1 MDGFNQSAVSGLLRF
16 ITAGSVD
23 DGKSTLIG
31 RLLFDSKT
39 LHEDQLSAI
48 EASSR
53 KRGMQSVDLS
63 LLTDGLSAEREQGIT
78 IDVAYRYFS
87 TPSRKFIVGDTPG
100 HIQYTRNMVTAAS
113 TADAAVILVDAES
126 GVKTQTRRHLY
137 LAHWVGVSRV
147 VFAVNKMDTIGHDQT
162 AFELIRDS
170 LIDLA
175 KGIGYEAVDVIPVSA
190 LHGDNVVKRGEN
202 MPWYLGSTLLEYL
215 EQVPGAHDSSNQIF
229 RFSVQRVL
237 RVNRD
242 NVQRY
247 SDFENMDCRGYQG
260 LILSGTVQVGDR
272 ITVSQN
278 GSQATVERI
287 LLSNKEFGQS
297 AISGESVTIF
307 LEHDIDVSR
316 GYIFSKFDQPMSVA
330 RDLDAALCWFDE
342 APFDGSKTYSMKHG
356 SDSVRVK
363 VKEIQYRVDVDS
375 LEKLDAEHRMV
386 MNDIARIQLRSQR
399 DIAFDKFTVNRQT
412 GVFILIDEINN
423 HTVAAGTIQ

>member
-1 MDGFNQSAVSGLLRF
+1 MDGLNQSAVSGLLRF

-87 TPSRKFIVGDTPG
+87 TPSRKFIVGDSPG

-113 TADAAVILVDAES
+113 TADVAVILVDAES

-162 AFELIRDS
+162 VFELIRDS

-175 KGIGYEAVDVIPVSA
+175 REIGYEAVDVIPVSA
-190 LHGDNVVKRGEN
+190 LHGDNVVNRGDN

-242 NVQRY
+242 NVQRC

-272 ITVSQN
+272 IAVSQN

-297 AISGESVTIF
+297 ATSGQSVTIF

-316 GYIFSKFDQPMSVA
+316 GYTFSKSDQPMSVA

-342 APFDGSKTYSMKHG
+342 APFDGSKTYLMKHG

>member
-1 MDGFNQSAVSGLLRF
+1 MDGLNQSAVSGLLRF

-87 TPSRKFIVGDTPG
+87 TPSRKFIVGDSPG

-113 TADAAVILVDAES
+113 TADVAVILVDAES

-175 KGIGYEAVDVIPVSA
+175 RGIGYEAVDVIPVSA
-190 LHGDNVVKRGEN
+190 LHGDNVVNRGDN

-237 RVNRD
+237 RVAEVRHGWIIPD
-242 NVQRY
+242 VIAHLV
-247 SDFENMDCRGYQG
+247 CP
-260 LILSGTVQVGDR
+260 
-272 ITVSQN
+272 
-278 GSQATVERI
+278 
-287 LLSNKEFGQS
+287 
-297 AISGESVTIF
+297 SVWRP
-307 LEHDIDVSR
+307 LKAV
-316 GYIFSKFDQPMSVA
+316 
-330 RDLDAALCWFDE
+330 
-342 APFDGSKTYSMKHG
+342 
-356 SDSVRVK
+356 VK
-363 VKEIQYRVDVDS
+363 VAQLGAMVTQQFHAMLLVPLNPHVAKRWDS
-375 LEKLDAEHRMV
+375 QPAHVHECLGLAETSKHCMLK
-386 MNDIARIQLRSQR
+386 Q
-399 DIAFDKFTVNRQT
+399 
-412 GVFILIDEINN
+412 
-423 HTVAAGTIQ
+423 TVADGELLRTNQTLLTHPA

>member
-87 TPSRKFIVGDTPG
+87 TPSRKFIVGDSPG

-113 TADAAVILVDAES
+113 TADVAVILVDAES

-175 KGIGYEAVDVIPVSA
+175 RGIGYEAVDVIPVSA
-190 LHGDNVVKRGEN
+190 LHGDNVVNRGDN

-242 NVQRY
+242 NVQRC

-297 AISGESVTIF
+297 ATSGQSVTIF
-307 LEHDIDVSR
+307 LEHDIDISR
-316 GYIFSKFDQPMSVA
+316 GYTFSNSDQPMSVA

-342 APFDGSKTYSMKHG
+342 VPFDGSKTYLMKHG

>member
-1 MDGFNQSAVSGLLRF
+1 MDGLNQSAVSGLLRF

-87 TPSRKFIVGDTPG
+87 TPSRKFIVGDSPG

-113 TADAAVILVDAES
+113 TADVAVILVDAES

-175 KGIGYEAVDVIPVSA
+175 RGIGYEAVDVIPVSA
-190 LHGDNVVKRGEN
+190 LHGDNVVNRGNN

-242 NVQRY
+242 NVQRC

-342 APFDGSKTYSMKHG
+342 APFDGSKTYLMKHG

-375 LEKLDAEHRMV
+375 LEKLDAENRMV

>member
-1 MDGFNQSAVSGLLRF
+1 MDGLNQSAVSGLLRF

-87 TPSRKFIVGDTPG
+87 TPSRKFIVGDSPG

-113 TADAAVILVDAES
+113 TADVAVILVDAES

-147 VFAVNKMDTIGHDQT
+147 VFAVNKMDKIGHDQT
-162 AFELIRDS
+162 TFELIRDS

-175 KGIGYEAVDVIPVSA
+175 REIGYEAVDVIPVSA
-190 LHGDNVVKRGEN
+190 LHGDNVVNRGDN

-242 NVQRY
+242 NVQRF
-247 SDFENMDCRGYQG
+247 SHFENMDCRGYQG

-272 ITVSQN
+272 IAVSQN
-278 GSQATVERI
+278 GSTATVEKI
-287 LLSNKEFGQS
+287 LLSNKECGQS
-297 AISGESVTIF
+297 ATAGQSITIF

-316 GYIFSKFDQPMSVA
+316 GYAFSKSHQPMSVA

-342 APFDGSKTYSMKHG
+342 APFDGSKTYLMKHG

>member
-1 MDGFNQSAVSGLLRF
+1 MDTNNPTTVSGLLRF

-48 EASSR
+48 QASSR

-87 TPSRKFIVGDTPG
+87 TPSRKFIVGDSPG

-113 TADAAVILVDAES
+113 TADVAVILVDAES

-147 VFAVNKMDTIGHDQT
+147 VFAVNKMDTIGHNQT
-162 AFELIRDS
+162 TFELIRDS
-170 LIDLA
+170 LINLA
-175 KGIGYEAVDVIPVSA
+175 REIGFEAVDVIPVSA
-190 LHGDNVVKRGEN
+190 LHGDNVVNRGEN
-202 MPWYLGSTLLEYL
+202 MPWYRGNTLLEYL

-242 NVQRY
+242 NVQKF
-247 SDFENMDCRGYQG
+247 SEFENIDCRGYQG
-260 LILSGTVQVGDR
+260 LVLSGQVAVGDR
-272 ITVSQN
+272 IVVSHN
-278 GSQATVERI
+278 GSEARVQRI
-287 LLSNKEFGQS
+287 LLSNKRFGQT
-297 AISGESVTIF
+297 AISGQSVTIF
-307 LEHDIDVSR
+307 LANDIDVSR
-316 GYIFSKFDQPMSVA
+316 GYTFSNPDQPMSVA

-342 APFDGSKTYSMKHG
+342 NPFDSSKTYLMKYG
-356 SDSVRVK
+356 SDVMRVK
-363 VKEIQYRVDVDS
+363 VKEIQYRVDVNS
-375 LEKLDAEHRMV
+375 LERLDAENSLV

-399 DIAFDKFTVNRQT
+399 DIAFDKFAVNRET

>member
-1 MDGFNQSAVSGLLRF
+1 MDGLNQSAVSGLLRF

-87 TPSRKFIVGDTPG
+87 TPSRKFIVGDSPG

-113 TADAAVILVDAES
+113 TADVAVILVDAES

-162 AFELIRDS
+162 TFELIRDS

-175 KGIGYEAVDVIPVSA
+175 REIGYEAVDVIPVSA
-190 LHGDNVVKRGEN
+190 LHGDNVVNRGDN

-242 NVQRY
+242 NVQRC

-316 GYIFSKFDQPMSVA
+316 GYTFSKSDQPMSVA

-342 APFDGSKTYSMKHG
+342 VPFDGSKTYLMKHG

>member
-1 MDGFNQSAVSGLLRF
+1 MDGLNQSAVSGLLRF

-87 TPSRKFIVGDTPG
+87 TPSRKFIVGDSPG

-147 VFAVNKMDTIGHDQT
+147 VFAVNKMDIIGHDQT
-162 AFELIRDS
+162 AFELIRNA

-175 KGIGYEAVDVIPVSA
+175 REIGYEAVDVIPVSA
-190 LHGDNVVKRGEN
+190 LYGDNVVNRGDN

-242 NVQRY
+242 NVQRF

-278 GSQATVERI
+278 SSQATVERI
-287 LLSNKEFGQS
+287 LLSNKEFGES

-342 APFDGSKTYSMKHG
+342 APFDGSKTYLMKHG

-412 GVFILIDEINN
+412 GVFILIDETNN